1 MCKITGSGSGEG
13 HFLIY
18 SWHFLCASSCD
29 GIQSE
34 ALKERK
40 RERKRE
46 RKEGRKKE
54 EKERKRATLLRGKL
68 RLTHYMCKYGIS
80 GALQYMCLSGL

>member
-46 RKEGRKKE
+46 REK
-54 EKERKRATLLRGKL
+54 EKEREREREKSFSCV
-68 RLTHYMCKYGIS
+68 RLFVTPWAVCSLPGSSDGICQ
-80 GALQYMCLSGL
+80 ARVLD

>member
-13 HFLIY
+13 HFLVY

-40 RERKRE
+40 REREKE
-46 RKEGRKKE
+46 R
-54 EKERKRATLLRGKL
+54 EKERKRSHSVMSDSLRP
-68 RLTHYMCKYGIS
+68 H
-80 GALQYMCLSGL
+80 GL